1 MLRGILTRKATSTT
15 EKLRPEA
22 SKVVEKPATMTSI
35 LTIDTPRIAV
45 EEDGAD
51 REEGGAR
58 ARMTAAMIV
67 VKSITTNAA
76 KGEADANQRVQ
87 QYAKT
92 AVKTI
97 MIPCTA
103 GIATT
108 EATKAIETTAVD
120 GPEVRMMTHQAL
132 ELIVLR
138 MKANIP
144 KGGSRDLV
152 DVVLTNAIFRHKS

>member
-1 MLRGILTRKATSTT
+1 MLRGILTREATSTT
-15 EKLRPEA
+15 EILGPEV
-22 SKVVEKPATMTSI
+22 SKVVEKLASMTST
-35 LTIDTPRIAV
+35 LTIGTPRVAV

-58 ARMTAAMIV
+58 ARMTATMIV

-76 KGEADANQRVQ
+76 EGEADADQRVQ
-87 QYAKT
+87 QYAMM

-97 MIPCTA
+97 MIRCTA

-108 EATKAIETTAVD
+108 EATKAIETTAVE
-120 GPEVRMMTHQAL
+120 GPEVRMMTHQAR
-132 ELIVLR
+132 EPIVLR

-144 KGGSRDLV
+144 KGGPRDLV